1 MIFDS
6 NFQKTS
12 PTLSRLKSEKF
23 EGKVSTGYTIVRL
36 SAGVFDHPVHASN
49 SWYLILKIIN
59 RQNNVILSESIQV
72 TSL

>member
-1 MIFDS
+1 
-6 NFQKTS
+6 
-12 PTLSRLKSEKF
+12 
-23 EGKVSTGYTIVRL
+23 VSTGYTIVRL